1 MMKKW
6 TVYIVLTM
14 LVVGLAGCKK
24 DETMISELRSEE
36 TVSSQTDVKT
46 TEEITEEPIQ
56 EISEEKE
63 SEPVSEENTNEASE
77 TLKNLFAGENLMFE
91 TELGKELFQC
101 SEPQENA
108 VDFTGEWS
116 RTKVIRPYEA
126 YLTISNQD
134 AEGFDVSGETYW
146 YAHMG
151 NLYEERAYF
160 VSENGA
166 VLEYYNESLETY
178 SYLIFLLEDGNLRV
192 WATGTGADFEAGAN
206 CFWHGEYVQG
216 EPVYEHVNVMQD
228 TFTEEELETIG
239 NLLGEEQFEEMFV
252 FTTENGS
259 VIEENCTLADGTAA
273 TFYNAFVPGVA
284 NYNYYNM
291 LIDANGEIYLEIG
304 PDGMFC
310 STVDGV
316 DSMPE
321 YTVEE

>member
-1 MMKKW
+1 MKKL
-6 TVYIVLTM
+6 TAYIVITM
-14 LVVGLAGCKK
+14 LLILCLAGCRE
-24 DETMISELRSEE
+24 DDVTSGPVTQE
-36 TVSSQTDVKT
+36 TVSMQKT
-46 TEEITEEPIQ
+46 EDKSEEEPSNLLADESVQ
-56 EISEEKE
+56 EE
-63 SEPVSEENTNEASE
+63 SEHDSTDIMWEMIIEPER
-77 TLKNLFAGENLMFE
+77 
-91 TELGKELFQC
+91 GKQYFDERT
-101 SEPQENA
+101 SQENA

-178 SYLIFLLEDGNLRV
+178 SYLIFLVEDGKLRV

-216 EPVYEHVNVMQD
+216 EPVYENVNVLQD
-228 TFTEEELETIG
+228 TFSEDELETIG

-273 TFYNAFVPGVA
+273 IFYNAFVPGVA

-321 YTVEE
+321 YAVAE

>member
-1 MMKKW
+1 MKKL

-63 SEPVSEENTNEASE
+63 SEPVSEENTNAVLE
-77 TLKNLFAGENLMFE
+77 TLKNLFAGEDLMFE

-116 RTKVIRPYEA
+116 RTNVILSYESN
-126 YLTISNQD
+126 LIISNQD
-134 AEGFDVSGETYW
+134 EEGFDVSGETYW

-151 NLYEERAYF
+151 ELYGEHAYF
-160 VSENGA
+160 LTENVA
-166 VLEYYNESLETY
+166 ILEYYNESLETY
-178 SYLIFLLEDGNLRV
+178 SYLLFRMEDGTLWV
-192 WATGTGADFEAGAN
+192 YATGAGADFEAGAN

-216 EPVYEHVNVMQD
+216 EPVYENVNVMQD

-239 NLLGEEQFEEMFV
+239 TLLGEEQFEDMFV

-273 TFYNAFVPGVA
+273 IFYNAFVPGIA
-284 NYNYYNM
+284 NYNYYNL
-291 LIDANGEIYLEIG
+291 LIDANGAIYIEIG
-304 PDGMFC
+304 PDGMFY
-310 STVDGV
+310 STVDGLTE
-316 DSMPE
+316 MPQ
-321 YTVEE
+321 YTTAG

>member
-6 TVYIVLTM
+6 TAYIILAVIITTLT
-14 LVVGLAGCKK
+14 GCG
-24 DETMISELRSEE
+24 EE
-36 TVSSQTDVKT
+36 ENVTSGPVTQ
-46 TEEITEEPIQ
+46 
-56 EISEEKE
+56 
-63 SEPVSEENTNEASE
+63 EPVS
-77 TLKNLFAGENLMFE
+77 MQE
-91 TELGKELFQC
+91 TEDKSGDTSSGYEPGGSLQEESEYDNTDAMWEMIVEPEQGKEYYEER
-101 SEPQENA
+101 SPQENA

-216 EPVYEHVNVMQD
+216 EPVYENVNVMQD

-284 NYNYYNM
+284 NYNYYNL
-291 LIDANGEIYLEIG
+291 LIDVNGAIYIEIG
-304 PDGMFC
+304 PDGMFY
-310 STVDGV
+310 STEDGLTE
-316 DSMPE
+316 MPQ
-321 YTVEE
+321 YTTAG